1 MKSADNINIWNL
13 FVIKCTCFF
22 NFMAKKGKHMHY
34 KWIKRKINNELS
46 TFYTISKF
54 SSEYSISLF
63 EYNKNDKSRI
73 KIVRQVTPSKEKSK
87 KILSSLIKNKVTICT
102 LIDVISDLLICWFC
116 EEPLNNAVFLIYLLA
131 ILIKI

>member
-1 MKSADNINIWNL
+1 
-13 FVIKCTCFF
+13 
-22 NFMAKKGKHMHY
+22 MHY

-102 LIDVISDLLICWFC
+102 LIDVISDLLIC
-116 EEPLNNAVFLIYLLA
+116 
-131 ILIKI
+131 